1 MPSKLDDDEA
11 KEFEHKLKTL
21 TKYTLLK
28 DHILVT
34 VLYIVLYIFLAPR
47 VTEALRGY
55 TLFLPKDHGHWVRI
69 SKSQFQLREKLG
81 LRKCR

>member
-28 DHILVT
+28 DNILVT
-34 VLYIVLYIFLAPR
+34 VLHIFLAPR

-55 TLFLPKDHGHWVRI
+55 ILFFPKDHGHWVRI
-69 SKSQFQLREKLG
+69 LKSQFQLREKLG
-81 LRKCR
+81 H